1 MIKKLDLTS
10 EAAAMQV
17 LDVQI
22 PSYRVEAELIGFNG
36 IPYLS
41 DTVESLMQAEEEF
54 YGYLVDGQLA
64 GMVALSMEEDVL
76 RISRLVIAPPFF
88 RQGIGRKLVQ
98 FVLDQNALIETI
110 AVSTGASNLPAVCL
124 YQKLGF
130 VDTGV
135 MEVAPDIFIALFE
148 RKKESAYQYLENV
161 LVNP

>member
-10 EAAAMQV
+10 EAAAQQV

-22 PSYRVEAELIGFNG
+22 PSYRVEAELIGFDG
-36 IPYLS
+36 IPQLN
-41 DTVESLMQAEEEF
+41 DTVESLMCANEEF
-54 YGYLVDGQLA
+54 YGYAADGQLA
-64 GMVALSMEEDVL
+64 GVVALSMEGEVPH
-76 RISRLVIAPPFF
+76 ISRLIVAPSFF

-98 FVLDQNALIETI
+98 FVLDQHETADTI
-110 AVSTGASNLPAVCL
+110 AVRTGASNTPAICL

-135 MEVAPDIFIALFE
+135 SEVAPDVFIALFE
-148 RKKESAYQYLENV
+148 RKRKASYHLRENV